1 MIVYEIWWRV
11 FLASI
16 VTVAVAKFFGCKW
29 GVFLLFSLSFIGWA
43 IGLILLL
50 AVSGWLSDLLEKRS
64 KKS

>member
-43 IGLILLL
+43 IGIILFFAVLSLI
-50 AVSGWLSDLLEKRS
+50 DLWRGRS

>member
-16 VTVAVAKFFGCKW
+16 VTVVIAKFFGCKW
-29 GVFLLFSLSFIGWA
+29 NVFLLFSLSFIGWA
-43 IGLILLL
+43 IGIILFFAVVRLI
-50 AVSGWLSDLLEKRS
+50 DLWRERS

>member
-1 MIVYEIWWRV
+1 MIVYEIWWNV

-29 GVFLLFSLSFIGWA
+29 SVFILFSLSFIGWA
-43 IGLILLL
+43 IGIILFFAALRLI
-50 AVSGWLSDLLEKRS
+50 DLWRERS